1 MFRLL
6 LFVVIIFNLSG
17 CGYNDIQR
25 SDERIKTTW
34 AEVLNQYQRRA
45 ELVPQLVSVIK
56 GYTNQENTVLTSIT
70 QARSQVQHASSN
82 LNDDLENKEKIDKWN
97 TAQLNLSHALSQLLI
112 VNERYPELK
121 SQALFQDLLTQ
132 LEGTEN
138 RIAVA
143 RGRYIKAVENYNI
156 TIREFPVSLT
166 AKAMGYQEKQNYFPD
181 NGASIKQSPVID
193 FSSISNG
200 HKA

>member
-1 MFRLL
+1 MCRLL
-6 LFVVIIFNLSG
+6 LIIMIVLNLTG

-25 SDERIKTTW
+25 SDEQIKTAW

-45 ELVPQLVSVIK
+45 ELVPQLVSTIK
-56 GYTNQENTVLTSIT
+56 GYTNQESKVLTSIT
-70 QARSQVQHASSN
+70 QARIQVLHASSN
-82 LNDDLENKEKIDKWN
+82 LHIDPENKEKVDEWN
-97 TAQLNLSHALSQLLI
+97 AAQLNLSRALGQLLI

-143 RGRYIKAVENYNI
+143 RGRYIKSVENYNI
-156 TIREFPVSLT
+156 TIRQFPASLT
-166 AKAMGYQEKQNYFPD
+166 AKTMGYKEKENYFPE
-181 NGASIKQSPVID
+181 NVTSIKKSPVID
-193 FSSISNG
+193 FSSIPNG
-200 HKA
+200 H

>member
-1 MFRLL
+1 MCRLL
-6 LFVVIIFNLSG
+6 LIIIIAFNLSG

-25 SDERIKTTW
+25 SDEQIKTAW

-45 ELVPQLVSVIK
+45 ELVPQLVSTIK
-56 GYTNQENTVLTSIT
+56 GYTNQESKVLTSIT
-70 QARSQVQHASSN
+70 QARSQVLHASSN
-82 LNDDLENKEKIDKWN
+82 LHTGPENKEKVDEWN
-97 TAQLNLSHALSQLLI
+97 AAQLNLSRALGQLFI

-143 RGRYIKAVENYNI
+143 RGRYIKSVENYNI
-156 TIREFPVSLT
+156 IIRQFPASLT
-166 AKAMGYQEKQNYFPD
+166 ARTMGYKEKKNYFPE
-181 NGASIKQSPVID
+181 NATSIKQSPVID
-193 FSSISNG
+193 FSSI
-200 HKA
+200 